1 MVMKPAID
9 RVTGI
14 RLYHIP
20 CGRALWE
27 MTSMGGPMVYLW
39 CDKCQT
45 ELGYNSS
52 GVTMGR
58 ETARRIREVK

>member
-1 MVMKPAID
+1 MRRAID
-9 RVTGI
+9 GPTGM
-14 RLYHIP
+14 RLYHI

-27 MTSMGGPMVYLW
+27 MGEGPMKYLW

-45 ELGYNSS
+45 EMGYNAG

-58 ETARRIREVK
+58 ESARRLREAQ